1 MRRTIT
7 GSLIRCIAY
16 MVILTA
22 RRKKE
27 QEEEEDYGTPVAPV

>member
-1 MRRTIT
+1 MR
-7 GSLIRCIAY
+7 SMIRWLAH

-27 QEEEEDYGTPVAPV
+27 QEEEEDYGTPVAPI

>member
-1 MRRTIT
+1 M
-7 GSLIRCIAY
+7 IRWLAY

-27 QEEEEDYGTPVAPV
+27 QEEEEDYGTPVAPI

>member
-1 MRRTIT
+1 M
-7 GSLIRCIAY
+7 IRWLAH

-27 QEEEEDYGTPVAPV
+27 QEEEEDYGTPVAPI

>member
-1 MRRTIT
+1 MM
-7 GSLIRCIAY
+7 SSMIRWLAY

-27 QEEEEDYGTPVAPV
+27 QEEEEDYGTPVAPI